1 MDMSFAISP
10 TTSARHRQRE
20 RNELPFAALRQQCL
34 GMVRRRAALAA
45 LGAFIPLPGVDLITD
60 VAVLLSAIEDINRR
74 FGLTEAQ
81 VAALSPTR
89 KALAYQFM
97 TAAGGFLASR
107 LSKSRV
113 LLLLLRRFGLRLG
126 IMEATRFAPL
136 VGQGI
141 AALIAYVTLSQ
152 IARRHIEQCAD
163 IAARLHA
170 AT

>member
-1 MDMSFAISP
+1 MNMTFTLSP
-10 TTSARHRQRE
+10 ATSAQRRRRE
-20 RNELPFAALRQQCL
+20 STAPPFAALQQQCR

-60 VAVLLSAIEDINRR
+60 VAVLLSVVEDINRR

-81 VAALSPTR
+81 VAALPPTR

-97 TAAGGFLASR
+97 TAAGGFLATR

-113 LLLLLRRFGLRLG
+113 LLLLLRRFGFRLG

-152 IARRHIEQCAD
+152 IARRHIDQCAD
-163 IAARLHA
+163 IAARLD
-170 AT
+170 ATN

>member
-1 MDMSFAISP
+1 MTFAINPAVS
-10 TTSARHRQRE
+10 TRHRRRE
-20 RNELPFAALRQQCL
+20 SNALPFEMLRQQCQ
-34 GMVRRRAALAA
+34 GMVRRRAVLAA

-60 VAVLLSAIEDINRR
+60 VALLLSVIDEINRR

-107 LSKSRV
+107 LSKSRM
-113 LLLLLRRFGLRLG
+113 LLLLLRRFGLRIG
-126 IMEATRFAPL
+126 VMEATRFAPI

-152 IARRHIEQCAD
+152 IARRHIDQCAD
-163 IAARLHA
+163 VAARLRA
-170 AT
+170 AS